1 MVVLHKTKFKI
12 GECLCSISLVIL
24 NTVCYN
30 SIVRKNKFANGEFGL
45 KGERMNRTLAIII
58 GVCVGAAMLSI
69 AAQTLHKRSS
79 HGKIMSFREL
89 LQDNECCGT
98 INA

>member
-1 MVVLHKTKFKI
+1 
-12 GECLCSISLVIL
+12 
-24 NTVCYN
+24 
-30 SIVRKNKFANGEFGL
+30 
-45 KGERMNRTLAIII
+45 MNRTLAIII